1 MDMLNCNT
9 SYNSTQST
17 HGAKTGKAIY
27 NFNGSFSNPEQLK
40 QQSNW
45 FAFKIPVQMADVSM
59 ALPSIVSKSVM
70 LLTSRHFP
78 VVRLP

>member
-9 SYNSTQST
+9 SHNSTETT

-27 NFNGSFSNPEQLK
+27 NFNGSFSNLEQIK
-40 QQSNW
+40 QQNKW

-59 ALPSIVSKSVM
+59 ALPSSVSNPVV
-70 LLTSRHFP
+70 LLTSRQFL